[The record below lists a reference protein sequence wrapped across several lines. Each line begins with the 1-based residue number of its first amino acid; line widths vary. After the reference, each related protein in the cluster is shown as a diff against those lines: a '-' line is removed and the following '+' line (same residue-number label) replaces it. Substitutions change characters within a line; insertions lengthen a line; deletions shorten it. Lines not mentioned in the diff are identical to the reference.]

1 MLQNIRDNTLINQK
15 SYIFCYEKY
24 FRSPILPE
32 DELKRLTLTVTNDL
46 LKDDRLEVSSYE
58 HCHCSK

>member
-1 MLQNIRDNTLINQK
+1 
-15 SYIFCYEKY
+15 
-24 FRSPILPE
+24 LPE

-46 LKDDRLEVSSYE
+46 LEDDRSEVSSYE